1 MGYYTNQLFDEIRSS
16 YEREDL
22 PFYMRPESRVS
33 LRDGVTYLDLSNPI
47 HEVNYY
53 MLRAHK
59 MIANSYEELLY
70 NPNATHYIVDLK
82 EKQRLGSEE
91 SRKLNKFASRLE
103 ELYEL
108 NDNTIINMCK
118 ALDLSAK
125 AVRTDKDAAYD
136 EIDAMV
142 RKDQNKY
149 EDFMSLYSM

>member
-59 MIANSYEELLY
+59 IIKAKLY
-70 NPNATHYIVDLK
+70 KDIID
-82 EKQRLGSEE
+82 EQDS
-91 SRKLNKFASRLE
+91 
-103 ELYEL
+103 
-108 NDNTIINMCK
+108 IINLHK
-118 ALDLSAK
+118 IKYNALYKEVETL
-125 AVRTDKDAAYD
+125 
-136 EIDAMV
+136 
-142 RKDQNKY
+142 QNNLNNSNKCIR
-149 EDFMSLYSM
+149 